1 MYDSFGLYWKGKWQK
16 PSSGK
21 SIPVISPVTE
31 EVLGEAP
38 AASEDDTR
46 NAIESA
52 VSGTRQW
59 RNVQA
64 WERSQML
71 SRVADVMREHTDDMA
86 RWLIL

>member
-1 MYDSFGLYWKGKWQK
+1 M
-16 PSSGK
+16 
-21 SIPVISPVTE
+21 ISPVTE

-59 RNVQA
+59 RKVQA
-64 WERSQML
+64 WERSRML

-86 RWLIL
+86 RWLILELGKPLDQSRVEVSMAIEQFE

>member
-1 MYDSFGLYWKGKWQK
+1 MYTRFGLYWNGTWQQ
-16 PSSGK
+16 PAYGK

-46 NAIESA
+46 QAIESA
-52 VSGTRQW
+52 VYGTTQW

-64 WERSQML
+64 WERSRML
-71 SRVADVMREHTDDMA
+71 
-86 RWLIL
+86 